1 MSVRVGLE
9 GISWKVPA
17 EVMTVCC
24 LVGVVVV
31 VVEGVHSVA
40 FDESDAIG
48 FFFLNLGR
56 LKKLSYFI
64 SSFVEG
70 MSCLF
75 CIRKDFK
82 AITVKRITRRHY

>member
-31 VVEGVHSVA
+31 LVVVAGVHSVA

-48 FFFLNLGR
+48 FFFFEFGEVEKVELF
-56 LKKLSYFI
+56 YF
-64 SSFVEG
+64 F
-70 MSCLF
+70 F
-75 CIRKDFK
+75 C
-82 AITVKRITRRHY
+82 